1 MADFEDLWRRTVER
15 FNRRLLHLF
24 ADLDIALPGAK
35 VLMVDYGDRCE
46 RTGSAMSDYNGAG
59 TRVLESS
66 DFERLTPRFMEIR
79 DYLAVKARQNQL
91 PRRSDFDP
99 LDFPQLLGFFN
110 LVSVVRDGSRL
121 TFRFDLVGTEQ
132 TIVSGRDVTG
142 RFVEDAVLD
151 EAVEM
156 VNRNMALAV
165 ETRKP
170 VYSRFT
176 MPQPEHDFMDSE
188 RVYFPLA
195 SDGTEVDRILILYHY
210 FRQL

>member
-1 MADFEDLWRRTVER
+1 MADFEDSLRRTVER
-15 FNRRLLHLF
+15 FNRSLLHLI
-24 ADLDIALPGAK
+24 ADLDKALRGAK
-35 VLMVDYGDRCE
+35 LLMVDYGDRCE
-46 RTGSAMSDYNGAG
+46 RVGSAISDYDGAN

-66 DFERLTPRFMEIR
+66 DFEGLTPRFKEVR
-79 DYLAVKARQNQL
+79 DYLATRARPGL
-91 PRRSDFDP
+91 LSRRSDFDP
-99 LDFPQLLGFFN
+99 LDFSHLLGFFN
-110 LVSVVRDGSRL
+110 IASVVRDGSRL

-132 TIVSGRDVTG
+132 TLVSGRDVTG

-176 MPQPEHDFMDSE
+176 MPHTGHDFIDSE
-188 RVYFPLA
+188 RVVGP
-195 SDGTEVDRILILYHY
+195 H
-210 FRQL
+210 